1 MRWWGNPSVF
11 PFCCLFE
18 LTYVYVCVFNHTPE
32 CVLCQCRQWV
42 GVFVVFMCG
51 YCVWTERSLYSRHVV
66 YSVLSDSLLPA
77 SVVYLCRLWEV
88 WLTPHDWPTRN
99 WPDLTGSDHTSRN
112 KPETTGRNQDAGSNH
127 PHWQIKTQPNKHF
140 SVRIRFSDLD
150 SEPCYVLAADLS
162 GVSLSRTSG
171 DRWVTDQ
178 SRVSPVTSRSGRE
191 ARTSEMMWRCR
202 TAPTL
207 ASVKSRLKTF
217 LFTTAFHWSNATA
230 LNCTVTSILSSL
242 LSLLNFFYLRLLCYF
257 LTC

>member
-1 MRWWGNPSVF
+1 MNVIITMRWWGNPSVF
-11 PFCCLFE
+11 PLCCLFE

-127 PHWQIKTQPNKHF
+127 PQLTNKNTAQQTFF
-140 SVRIRFSDLD
+140 S
-150 SEPCYVLAADLS
+150 EN
-162 GVSLSRTSG
+162 
-171 DRWVTDQ
+171 
-178 SRVSPVTSRSGRE
+178 RV
-191 ARTSEMMWRCR
+191 
-202 TAPTL
+202 
-207 ASVKSRLKTF
+207 F
-217 LFTTAFHWSNATA
+217 
-230 LNCTVTSILSSL
+230 
-242 LSLLNFFYLRLLCYF
+242 
-257 LTC
+257 